1 MLSAVKAGLCAEI
14 EVSSKPAQINNITAP
29 LGAATHQDTLELPLL
44 LHRIVCIYR
53 CERFRVIVLLVRKF
67 IQQLI

>member
-29 LGAATHQDTLELPLL
+29 LGAGTHQDTLKLPL
-44 LHRIVCIYR
+44 LHRIICIYR
-53 CERFRVIVLLVRKF
+53 CERFRVIVLLVWKF